1 MTSRME
7 SKLVCNNPLRFSAL
21 SWRYETAS
29 WDILG
34 LRNQIKTQDRGLN
47 FCCCYCCC
55 CCKETNATNRRSL
68 RSWQCLSETIKFPV
82 FYAINSFITIFTTG
96 HQWILSWAN
105 WVICIITLSFNIH
118 FNNILSSTSSY
129 GPFLHVFPINCCI
142 HSQPTILITESA
154 YLNAAK
160 VLNM

>member
-1 MTSRME
+1 MKTLHFW
-7 SKLVCNNPLRFSAL
+7 KLTGSASVVRWKYKAVQDLRFWQWSCCC
-21 SWRYETAS
+21 
-29 WDILG
+29 
-34 LRNQIKTQDRGLN
+34 